1 MKEEKRLI
9 VPEKENIF
17 TRFFKWVSN
26 IFGKK
31 EKNIWNE
38 QLEEKNSDFIIP
50 KDVAKI
56 QIEKEPE
63 DENSLEYLYKL
74 SDKELDEL
82 NLLYDT
88 QVEEAK
94 NEIEKLENILQ
105 NYKQSI
111 KKLQEDIAD
120 NEA

>member
-82 NLLYDT
+82 
-88 QVEEAK
+88 
-94 NEIEKLENILQ
+94 
-105 NYKQSI
+105 
-111 KKLQEDIAD
+111 QED
-120 NEA
+120 EKPEK